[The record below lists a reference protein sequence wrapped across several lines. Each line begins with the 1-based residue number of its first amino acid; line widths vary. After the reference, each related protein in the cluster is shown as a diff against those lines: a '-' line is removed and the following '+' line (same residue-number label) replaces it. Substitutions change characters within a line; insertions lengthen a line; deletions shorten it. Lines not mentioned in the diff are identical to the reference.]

1 MLLQLYMKMDSYIT
15 VAMPSLHLLK
25 IRQNTKLRIQRIK
38 MKYIL
43 ALLLTVITLFAETK
57 FLMPDEAF
65 MPSAKTVNGSSVDAT
80 LKLGD
85 KIYVYKDLFGF
96 EIKGKSPLTIKSVNI
111 ANEAVDHDGEM
122 VYNGDIKAEI
132 LFSKDAS
139 AKEQEPITLLMKYQ
153 GCSEEGLCYE
163 PSVKEFTFTIDTTAL
178 AGDVNGVKAVEP
190 LAEETA
196 VTAGKTQE
204 ESAFGESETDKIVD
218 TLKGGSIWSILGI
231 FFGIGVVLSLTP
243 CIFPMI
249 PILSS
254 IIVSQGE
261 GISAKRGF
269 LLSLVYVL
277 AMAVA
282 YSLAGVLAGVFGEN
296 LQVLLQNEW
305 AIIGFALVFVAL
317 AFSMFGFYEI
327 GLPSSWQSKLSSVS
341 DSASNRGGFVGVAV
355 MGFLSALI
363 VGPCVA
369 PGLAGALIYIGQT
382 GNALLG
388 GTALFVMSIGMGLPL
403 LLIGV
408 GAGKFMPRPGGWM
421 DTLTKVFGAVMLAIA
436 IWMLSR
442 IVPDS
447 VNMALWALF
456 FMISGVYMGA
466 FEALEAAKRSW
477 NALFKALGIVFII
490 YGMLLFVG
498 VLSGSSSL
506 LTPLDQFAKGDTT
519 VVEGVVP
526 VEKREKSFQVI
537 HSSEELDAILEA
549 NNDKTIMLDFSA
561 EWCSS
566 CKEMEHIT
574 FADEK
579 VRAKMQTFVL
589 VQADVTAN
597 SEKEKALTKRFGLY
611 GPPGIL
617 FFKEGKEIK
626 NARIIGYQPPEKF
639 LAHLNKL

>member
-1 MLLQLYMKMDSYIT
+1 MN
-15 VAMPSLHLLK
+15 K
-25 IRQNTKLRIQRIK
+25 IV
-38 MKYIL
+38 
-43 ALLLTVITLFAETK
+43 ALLFMVTALFAETR

-65 MPSAKTVNGSSVDAT
+65 IPSAETVNGSRVDAT

-85 KIYVYKDLFGF
+85 QIYIYKDQFGF
-96 EIKGKSPLTIKSVNI
+96 EIKGESPIRIKTVDVS
-111 ANEAVDHDGEM
+111 NEAVDHEGES
-122 VYNGDIKAEI
+122 VYLEDVKAAI
-132 LFSKDAS
+132 DFTKGPD
-139 AKEQEPITLLMKYQ
+139 AKEQENIVLVMKYQ
-153 GCSEEGLCYE
+153 GCSEAGLCYE
-163 PSVKEFTFTIDTTAL
+163 PSTKEFALTIDTAAL
-178 AGDVNGVKAVEP
+178 ESEENAKEAVAPFPEVSSIATEER
-190 LAEETA
+190 AEDD
-196 VTAGKTQE
+196 
-204 ESAFGESETDKIVD
+204 SFGTSETDAIVD
-218 TLKGGSIWSILGI
+218 ALKGGSLWSILVV

-269 LLSLVYVL
+269 LLSLIYVL

-282 YSLAGVLAGVFGEN
+282 YSLAGVLAGIFGEN

-305 AIIGFALVFVAL
+305 AIGAFALIFVAL

-327 GLPSSWQSKLSSVS
+327 GLPSSWQSKLSSAS
-341 DSASNRGGFVGVAV
+341 DSASNKGGFVGVAV

-382 GNALLG
+382 GDALLG
-388 GTALFVMSIGMGLPL
+388 ATALFVMSIGMGLPL

-421 DTLTKVFGAVMLAIA
+421 DTLTKVFGAVMIAIA

-442 IVPDS
+442 IVPES
-447 VNMALWALF
+447 VNMLLWALF
-456 FMISGVYMGA
+456 FMISGTYMGA
-466 FEALEAAKRSW
+466 FEPLEAAKRSW
-477 NALFKALGIVFII
+477 NALFKALGIVSMV
-490 YGMLLFVG
+490 YGVLLFVG
-498 VLSGSSSL
+498 MLSGSSSL
-506 LTPLDQFAKGDTT
+506 LTPLDQFAKADSA
-519 VVEGVVP
+519 VVI
-526 VEKREKSFQVI
+526 VEEKGEAFQVI
-537 HSSEELDAILEA
+537 HSSAELDAILDA
-549 NNDKTIMLDFSA
+549 NRDKTVMLDFSA

-574 FADEK
+574 FSDADVK
-579 VRAKMQTFVL
+579 AKMHEFVL

-597 SEKEKALTKRFGLY
+597 SKEEKALTKRFGLY

-617 FFKEGKEIK
+617 FFKNGEEVK

-639 LAHLNKL
+639 LAHLNRL

>member
-1 MLLQLYMKMDSYIT
+1 MK
-15 VAMPSLHLLK
+15 K
-25 IRQNTKLRIQRIK
+25 IV
-38 MKYIL
+38 
-43 ALLLTVITLFAETK
+43 ALLFMVTALFAETR

-65 MPSAKTVNGSSVDAT
+65 IPSAETVNGSRVDAT

-85 KIYVYKDLFGF
+85 QIYIYKDQFGF
-96 EIKGKSPLTIKSVNI
+96 EIKGESPIRIKTVDVS
-111 ANEAVDHDGEM
+111 NEAVDHEGER
-122 VYNGDIKAEI
+122 VYLEDVKAAI
-132 LFSKDAS
+132 DFTKGPD
-139 AKEQEPITLLMKYQ
+139 AKEQESIVLVMKYQ
-153 GCSEEGLCYE
+153 GCSEAGLCYE
-163 PSVKEFTFTIDTTAL
+163 PSTKEFALTIDTAAL
-178 AGDVNGVKAVEP
+178 ESEENAKEAVEP
-190 LAEETA
+190 FPEVSSLATEKTEEND
-196 VTAGKTQE
+196 
-204 ESAFGESETDKIVD
+204 SFGQSETDAIVD
-218 TLKGGSIWSILGI
+218 ALKGGSLWSILVV

-269 LLSLVYVL
+269 LLSLIYVL

-282 YSLAGVLAGVFGEN
+282 YSLAGVLAGIFGEN

-305 AIIGFALVFVAL
+305 AIGAFALIFVAL

-327 GLPSSWQSKLSSVS
+327 GLPSSWQSKLSSAS
-341 DSASNRGGFVGVAV
+341 DSASNKGGFVGVAV

-382 GNALLG
+382 GDALLG
-388 GTALFVMSIGMGLPL
+388 ATALFVMSIGMGLPL

-421 DTLTKVFGAVMLAIA
+421 DTLTKVFGAVMIAIA

-442 IVPDS
+442 IVPES
-447 VNMALWALF
+447 VNMLLWALF
-456 FMISGVYMGA
+456 FMISGIYMGA
-466 FEALEAAKRSW
+466 FEPLEAAKRSW
-477 NALFKALGIVFII
+477 NALFKALGIVSMV
-490 YGMLLFVG
+490 YGVLLFVG
-498 VLSGSSSL
+498 MLSGSSSL
-506 LTPLDQFAKGDTT
+506 LTPLDQFAKADSA
-519 VVEGVVP
+519 VVI
-526 VEKREKSFQVI
+526 VEEKGEAFQVI
-537 HSSEELDAILEA
+537 HSSAELDAILDA
-549 NNDKTIMLDFSA
+549 NRDKTVMLDFSA

-574 FADEK
+574 FSDAAVK
-579 VRAKMQTFVL
+579 AKMHEFVL

-597 SEKEKALTKRFGLY
+597 SKEEKALTKRFGLY

-617 FFKEGKEIK
+617 FFKNGEEVK

-639 LAHLNKL
+639 LVHLNRL

>member
-1 MLLQLYMKMDSYIT
+1 MK
-15 VAMPSLHLLK
+15 K
-25 IRQNTKLRIQRIK
+25 
-38 MKYIL
+38 IL
-43 ALLLTVITLFAETK
+43 ALLLMAITVFAETK

-85 KIYVYKDLFGF
+85 QIYIYKDLFGF
-96 EIKGKSPLTIKSVNI
+96 EIKGESPLRIKSVTI
-111 ANEAVDHDGEM
+111 ANEPIDHDGEL
-122 VYNGDIKAEI
+122 VYTEDVKAAVE
-132 LFSKDAS
+132 FSKTS
-139 AKEQEPITLLMKYQ
+139 AAKDQESIILLMKYQ
-153 GCSEEGLCYE
+153 GCSEAGLCYE
-163 PSVKEFTFTIDTTAL
+163 PSTKEFELQIDTASL
-178 AGDVNGVKAVEP
+178 ESEKGDGPVAEGSEAAVGTKQA
-190 LAEETA
+190 AE
-196 VTAGKTQE
+196 
-204 ESAFGESETDKIVD
+204 SFGTSETDQIVNA
-218 TLKGGSIWSILGI
+218 LKGGSLWSILAI

-261 GISAKRGF
+261 GISAKKGF

-282 YSLAGVLAGVFGEN
+282 YSLAGVLAGIFGEN

-305 AIIGFALVFVAL
+305 AIVAFALVFVAL

-341 DSASNRGGFVGVAV
+341 DSASNKGGFIGVAV

-442 IVPDS
+442 IVPES
-447 VNMALWALF
+447 VNMVLWSLF
-456 FMISGVYMGA
+456 FMVSAVYMGA
-466 FEALEAAKRSW
+466 FESLEAAKRSW
-477 NALFKALGIVFII
+477 NALVKALGIIFML
-490 YGMLLFVG
+490 YGVLLFVG
-498 VLSGSSSL
+498 VLSGSTSL
-506 LTPLDQFAKGDTT
+506 LTPLDHFAKSNLT
-519 VVEGVVP
+519 VIQDDVSAK
-526 VEKREKSFQVI
+526 EKKGSFKVI

-549 NNDKTIMLDFSA
+549 NKDKTVMLDFSA

-574 FADEK
+574 FSDERVK
-579 VRAKMQTFVL
+579 AKMQSLVL

-597 SEKEKALTKRFGLY
+597 SAQEKALSKRFGLY

-617 FFKEGKEIK
+617 FFKEGKEVK

-639 LAHLNKL
+639 LAHLGKL

>member
-1 MLLQLYMKMDSYIT
+1 MN
-15 VAMPSLHLLK
+15 K
-25 IRQNTKLRIQRIK
+25 IV
-38 MKYIL
+38 
-43 ALLLTVITLFAETK
+43 ALLFMVTALFAETR

-65 MPSAKTVNGSSVDAT
+65 IPSAETVNGSRVDAT

-85 KIYVYKDLFGF
+85 QIYIYKDQFGF
-96 EIKGKSPLTIKSVNI
+96 EIKGESPIRIKTVDVS
-111 ANEAVDHDGEM
+111 NEAVDHEGES
-122 VYNGDIKAEI
+122 VYLEDVKAAI
-132 LFSKDAS
+132 DFTKGPD
-139 AKEQEPITLLMKYQ
+139 AKEQESIVLVMKYQ
-153 GCSEEGLCYE
+153 GCSEAGLCYE
-163 PSVKEFTFTIDTTAL
+163 PSTKEFALTIDTAAL
-178 AGDVNGVKAVEP
+178 ESEENAKEAVEP
-190 LAEETA
+190 FPEVSSIATEERAEDD
-196 VTAGKTQE
+196 
-204 ESAFGESETDKIVD
+204 SFGTSETDAIVD
-218 TLKGGSIWSILGI
+218 ALKGGSLWSILVV

-269 LLSLVYVL
+269 LLSLIYVL

-282 YSLAGVLAGVFGEN
+282 YSLAGVLAGIFGEN

-305 AIIGFALVFVAL
+305 AIGAFALIFVAL

-327 GLPSSWQSKLSSVS
+327 GLPSSWQSKLSSAS
-341 DSASNRGGFVGVAV
+341 DSASNKGGFVGVAV

-382 GNALLG
+382 GDALLG
-388 GTALFVMSIGMGLPL
+388 ATALFVMSIGMGLPL

-421 DTLTKVFGAVMLAIA
+421 DTLTKVFGAVMIAIA

-442 IVPDS
+442 IVPES
-447 VNMALWALF
+447 VNMLLWALF
-456 FMISGVYMGA
+456 FMISGTYMGA
-466 FEALEAAKRSW
+466 FEPLEAAKRSW
-477 NALFKALGIVFII
+477 NALFKALGIVSMV
-490 YGMLLFVG
+490 YGVLLFVG
-498 VLSGSSSL
+498 MLSGSSSL
-506 LTPLDQFAKGDTT
+506 LTPLDQFAKADSA
-519 VVEGVVP
+519 VVI
-526 VEKREKSFQVI
+526 VEEKGEAFQVI
-537 HSSEELDAILEA
+537 HSSAELDAILDA
-549 NNDKTIMLDFSA
+549 NRDKTVMLDFSA

-574 FADEK
+574 FSDAAVK
-579 VRAKMQTFVL
+579 AKMHEFVL

-597 SEKEKALTKRFGLY
+597 SKEEKALTKRFGLY

-617 FFKEGKEIK
+617 FFKNGEEVK

-639 LAHLNKL
+639 LAHLNRL

>member
-1 MLLQLYMKMDSYIT
+1 MK
-15 VAMPSLHLLK
+15 K
-25 IRQNTKLRIQRIK
+25 IV
-38 MKYIL
+38 
-43 ALLLTVITLFAETK
+43 ALLFIVTALFAETR

-65 MPSAKTVNGSSVDAT
+65 IPSAETVNGSRVDAT

-85 KIYVYKDLFGF
+85 QIYIYKDQFGF
-96 EIKGKSPLTIKSVNI
+96 EIKGESPIHIKTVDVS
-111 ANEAVDHDGEM
+111 NEAVDHEGER
-122 VYNGDIKAEI
+122 VYLEDVKAVI
-132 LFSKDAS
+132 DFTKSPG
-139 AKEQEPITLLMKYQ
+139 AKEQENIVLVMKYQ
-153 GCSEEGLCYE
+153 GCSEAGLCYE
-163 PSVKEFTFTIDTTAL
+163 PSTKEFALTIDTASL
-178 AGDVNGVKAVEP
+178 VDEAN
-190 LAEETA
+190 AEEVIEPGSLLTEKTA
-196 VTAGKTQE
+196 QDDGFE
-204 ESAFGESETDKIVD
+204 RSETDAIVD
-218 TLKGGSIWSILGI
+218 ALKGGSIWSILVV

-282 YSLAGVLAGVFGEN
+282 YSLAGVLAGIFGEN

-305 AIIGFALVFVAL
+305 AIGGFALVFVAL
-317 AFSMFGFYEI
+317 ALSMFGFYEI
-327 GLPSSWQSKLSSVS
+327 GLPASWQSKLSSVS
-341 DSASNRGGFVGVAV
+341 DEASNKGGFVGVAI

-382 GNALLG
+382 GNAVLG

-403 LLIGV
+403 LLIGI

-421 DTLTKVFGAVMLAIA
+421 DTLTHAFGAVMLAIA

-442 IVPDS
+442 ILPDTIT
-447 VNMALWALF
+447 MLLWAIF
-456 FMISGVYMGA
+456 FMFSAVYMGA
-466 FEALEAAKRSW
+466 LEPLEAGKRGW
-477 NALFKALGIVFII
+477 HALTKAIGVLFMV
-490 YGMLLFVG
+490 YGALLFTG
-498 VLSGSSSL
+498 ALSGSTSMF
-506 LTPLDQFAKGDTT
+506 TPLDQFTKNNSAVV
-519 VVEGVVP
+519 VVE
-526 VEKREKSFQVI
+526 EKGNAFEVI
-537 HSSEELDAILEA
+537 HSSAELDAILDA
-549 NNDKTIMLDFSA
+549 NRDKTVMLDFSA
-561 EWCSS
+561 AWCSS

-574 FADEK
+574 FADAA
-579 VRAKMQTFVL
+579 VRTKMQEFVL

-597 SEKEKALTKRFGLY
+597 SAEEKALTKRFGLF

-617 FFKEGKEIK
+617 FFKNGEEVK

-639 LAHLNKL
+639 LAHLNRL

>member
-1 MLLQLYMKMDSYIT
+1 
-15 VAMPSLHLLK
+15 
-25 IRQNTKLRIQRIK
+25 
-38 MKYIL
+38 
-43 ALLLTVITLFAETK
+43 
-57 FLMPDEAF
+57 
-65 MPSAKTVNGSSVDAT
+65 
-80 LKLGD
+80 
-85 KIYVYKDLFGF
+85 
-96 EIKGKSPLTIKSVNI
+96 
-111 ANEAVDHDGEM
+111 
-122 VYNGDIKAEI
+122 
-132 LFSKDAS
+132 
-139 AKEQEPITLLMKYQ
+139 MKYQ
-153 GCSEEGLCYE
+153 GCSEAGLCYE
-163 PSVKEFTFTIDTTAL
+163 PSTKEFAFTIDTTAL
-178 AGDVNGVKAVEP
+178 ASNESGEKAVEP
-190 LAEETA
+190 LAEGTT
-196 VTAGKTQE
+196 VTAEKTQE
-204 ESAFGESETDKIVD
+204 GSAFGESETDKLVD

-282 YSLAGVLAGVFGEN
+282 YSLAGVLAGMFGEN

-341 DSASNRGGFVGVAV
+341 DSASNKGGFIGVAV

-388 GTALFVMSIGMGLPL
+388 GAALFVMSIGMGLPL

-421 DTLTKVFGAVMLAIA
+421 DTLTKVFGAVMLAIG

-447 VNMALWALF
+447 VNMLLWALF

-490 YGMLLFVG
+490 YGVLLFVG
-498 VLSGSSSL
+498 VLSGSNSL
-506 LTPLDQFAKGDTT
+506 LTPLDQFAKGNTT

-526 VEKREKSFQVI
+526 AENRKVSFQVI
-537 HSSEELDAILEA
+537 HSSEELDAILDA
-549 NNDKTIMLDFSA
+549 NKNKTVMLDFSA

-579 VRAKMQTFVL
+579 VKAKLQTFVL

-597 SEKEKALTKRFGLY
+597 SETEKALTKRFGLF
-611 GPPGIL
+611 GPPGIP
-617 FFKEGKEIK
+617 F
-626 NARIIGYQPPEKF
+626 
-639 LAHLNKL
+639 

>member
-1 MLLQLYMKMDSYIT
+1 MK
-15 VAMPSLHLLK
+15 K
-25 IRQNTKLRIQRIK
+25 IV
-38 MKYIL
+38 
-43 ALLLTVITLFAETK
+43 ALLFMVTALFAETR

-65 MPSAKTVNGSSVDAT
+65 IPSAETVNGSRVDAT

-85 KIYVYKDLFGF
+85 QIYIYKDQFGF
-96 EIKGKSPLTIKSVNI
+96 EIKGESPIRIKTVDVS
-111 ANEAVDHDGEM
+111 NEAVDHEGES
-122 VYNGDIKAEI
+122 VYLEDVKAAI
-132 LFSKDAS
+132 DFTKGPDAK
-139 AKEQEPITLLMKYQ
+139 AQESIVLVMKYQ
-153 GCSEEGLCYE
+153 GCSEAGLCYE
-163 PSVKEFTFTIDTTAL
+163 PSTKEFALTIDTAAL
-178 AGDVNGVKAVEP
+178 ESEENAKEAVEP
-190 LAEETA
+190 FPEVSSLATEKTEEDD
-196 VTAGKTQE
+196 
-204 ESAFGESETDKIVD
+204 SFGQSETDVIVD
-218 TLKGGSIWSILGI
+218 ALKGGSLWSILVV

-269 LLSLVYVL
+269 LLSLIYVL

-282 YSLAGVLAGVFGEN
+282 YSLAGVLAGIFGEN

-305 AIIGFALVFVAL
+305 AIGAFALIFVAL

-327 GLPSSWQSKLSSVS
+327 GLPSSWQSKLSSAS
-341 DSASNRGGFVGVAV
+341 DSASNKGGFVGVAV

-382 GNALLG
+382 GDALLG
-388 GTALFVMSIGMGLPL
+388 AIALFVMSIGMGLPL

-421 DTLTKVFGAVMLAIA
+421 DTLTKVFGAVMIAIA

-442 IVPDS
+442 IVPES
-447 VNMALWALF
+447 VNMLLWALF
-456 FMISGVYMGA
+456 FMISGTYMGA
-466 FEALEAAKRSW
+466 FEPLEAAKRSW
-477 NALFKALGIVFII
+477 NALFKALGIVSMV
-490 YGMLLFVG
+490 YGVLLFVG
-498 VLSGSSSL
+498 MSSGSSSL
-506 LTPLDQFAKGDTT
+506 LTPLDQFAKADSA
-519 VVEGVVP
+519 VVI
-526 VEKREKSFQVI
+526 VEEKGEAFQVI
-537 HSSEELDAILEA
+537 HSSAELDAILDA
-549 NNDKTIMLDFSA
+549 NRDKTVMLDFSA

-574 FADEK
+574 FSDADVK
-579 VRAKMQTFVL
+579 AKMHEFVL

-597 SEKEKALTKRFGLY
+597 SKEEKALTKRFGLY

-617 FFKEGKEIK
+617 FFKNGEEVK

-639 LAHLNKL
+639 LAHLNRL